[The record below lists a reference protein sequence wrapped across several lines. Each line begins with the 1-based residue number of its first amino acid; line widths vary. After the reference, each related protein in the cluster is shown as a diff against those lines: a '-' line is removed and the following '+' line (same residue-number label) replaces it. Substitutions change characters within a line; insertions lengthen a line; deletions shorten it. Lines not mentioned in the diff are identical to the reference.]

1 MPRISEVGRDARARL
16 KSAGRPHPRAPY
28 IEALDALEGDR
39 TLEITPDEGETLR
52 MIRGS
57 LTRAAKEVGKGI
69 KSGET
74 QEGTLLVWLAESSK
88 AGPTPVKRTRRKRN
102 ADGVLV

>member
-1 MPRISEVGRDARARL
+1 
-16 KSAGRPHPRAPY
+16 
-28 IEALDALEGDR
+28 
-39 TLEITPDEGETLR
+39 
-52 MIRGS
+52 MIRAS

-74 QEGTLLVWLAESSK
+74 QEGTLLVWLAEPSK
-88 AGPTPVKRTRRKRN
+88 DGPAPAKRTRRKRN